1 MSNFILEQ
9 LMTWWQF
16 TVVGILIIIGWLA
29 NRMGIDCDEEIIG
42 FEYRVMPQLR
52 PLKI

>member
-16 TVVGILIIIGWLA
+16 TIVGVLIIIGWLA
-29 NRMGIDCDEEIIG
+29 NRMGIDCDEEIVG
-42 FEYRVMPQLR
+42 F
-52 PLKI
+52 